1 MKESALKNI
10 LVVIFLFSFCLFYG
24 CAGFV
29 WVTEK
34 GGYIP
39 KELLDADKAI
49 AEARQAGKAKRCPE
63 EFNNLKEMRDRAY
76 KTYWSCRTNDAINMA
91 KEIIAKAKEFCPTK
105 AEPSPPPPA
114 PKPVPRSMPSPP
126 PKPAPK
132 AMDKMTLN
140 INFDFDKAIIKDTD
154 KGILIGAIKFIR
166 KYPGSRILLEGH
178 TCNLGTE
185 RYNQD
190 LSERR
195 AKAVK
200 RYLVK
205 EGGISES
212 RITTI
217 GYGELKPVASNKTL
231 QGRTLNRRVEIIIG
245 SE

>member
-1 MKESALKNI
+1 MKESALKHI
-10 LVVIFLFSFCLFYG
+10 LMVIFLFSFCLLYG

-39 KELLDADKAI
+39 KELLEADKAI
-49 AEARQAGKAKRCPE
+49 EEARQAGKDKRCPK

-91 KEIIAKAKEFCPTK
+91 KEIIAKAKEYCPAK

-114 PKPVPRSMPSPP
+114 PKPAPRAMPSPP
-126 PKPAPK
+126 PKPVPK
-132 AMDKMTLN
+132 AIDRMTLN

-154 KGILIGAIKFIR
+154 KGMLTEAINFIR
-166 KYPGSRILLEGH
+166 KYPGSRIMLEGH
-178 TCNLGTE
+178 TCSIGTK

-200 RYLVK
+200 RYLVN

-217 GYGELKPVASNKTL
+217 GYGELMPIVFNKTV
-231 QGRTLNRRVEIIIG
+231 QGRALNRRVEIIIG